1 MSQSNSDSLQNTFNI
16 SGSSITNLV
25 GSGTIQYNESAQQ
38 QGNRNPSTNPE
49 FQPSPNFLPNE
60 SKRTILLMAAN
71 PKSTQKLR
79 LDEEVREIEAGLQRA
94 KQRDRFILETRWAV
108 RSRDMQR
115 ALLDLKPQ
123 IIHFSGHGEGKAETQ
138 QQSSFDW
145 EEGLYLEDETGRAKL
160 INTEALAALFSLF
173 ADRVEC
179 VILNACYSEAQAKAI
194 TQYIP
199 YAIGMKKA
207 IGDKAAIE
215 FAIAFYDALG
225 AGESIEFAYKLGCI
239 AIQMEGIPEHLTPIL
254 KSK

>member
-1 MSQSNSDSLQNTFNI
+1 
-16 SGSSITNLV
+16 
-25 GSGTIQYNESAQQ
+25 
-38 QGNRNPSTNPE
+38 
-49 FQPSPNFLPNE
+49 
-60 SKRTILLMAAN
+60 
-71 PKSTQKLR
+71 
-79 LDEEVREIEAGLQRA
+79 
-94 KQRDRFILETRWAV
+94 
-108 RSRDMQR
+108 MQR

-138 QQSSFDW
+138 QYSSFDV
-145 EEGLYLEDETGRAKL
+145 EEGLYLEDEKGEAKL
-160 INTEALAALFSLF
+160 ISTDALAALFRLF
-173 ADRVEC
+173 ANSVEC

-194 TQYIP
+194 TQHIP

-207 IGDKAAIE
+207 IGDRAAIE